1 MPYFRE
7 LNLLFIHIPKT
18 GGTSIEFHLKEQT
31 TMELY
36 RRAKGNEM
44 LTDPADRLASL
55 QHQPYLTLK
64 KYAKLLSIPFDDPK
78 LRIFTVVRNPY
89 HRIVSDLF
97 WLNKINK
104 ESSPEMVFNVIKSY
118 INSNNHDNHNLPQY
132 KFVTDNDGNL
142 VNDIHIMRTETLNND
157 LIAYGIT
164 DFDKRYYVGKESKS
178 KYIDYLNADSINLI
192 NKHYKK
198 DFELFG
204 YSTI

>member
-1 MPYFRE
+1 MPYFPD
-7 LNLLFIHIPKT
+7 LTLLFIHIPKT
-18 GGTSIEFHLKEQT
+18 GGTSIEQYFRVRT
-31 TMELY
+31 RMELY
-36 RRAKGNEM
+36 RKAKGNDV

-64 KYAKLLSIPFDDPK
+64 KYATLLSIPFDDPK

-97 WLNKINK
+97 WWNKINK
-104 ESSPEMVFNVIKSY
+104 QSTPEMVFDVIKIY
-118 INSNNHDNHNLPQY
+118 INSNNYDNHNLPQY

-142 VNDIHIMRTETLNND
+142 VSNIHIMRTETLDND

-164 DFDKRYYVGKESKS
+164 DLNIMFQVGKECKS
-178 KYIDYLNADSINLI
+178 KYMDYLNADSIKLI
-192 NKHYKK
+192 NEHYKK